1 MPCRLH
7 FFFSAQLVSVIC
19 NLLDPIQCYSCYLM
33 IWVLFPFYSKE
44 TKSHRSNLSKV
55 ILLDS
60 DNAGI

>member
-1 MPCRLH
+1 MPYIISFL
-7 FFFSAQLVSVIC
+7 FFVQFVSVVC
-19 NLLDPIQCYSCYLM
+19 DPLGPIQCYSCYLM
-33 IWVLFPFYSKE
+33 IRVLFPFYSKE